1 MICYR
6 DRTFCVSKNCTNE
19 CGRQLTPEIV
29 EDAKKWWGGDDAPIA
44 QGTFCE
50 SKATDD

>member
-1 MICYR
+1 MMCYK
-6 DRTFCVSKNCTNE
+6 DRTFCVSENCTNE
-19 CGRQLTPEIV
+19 CDRQLTPEIV
-29 EDAKKWWGGDDAPIA
+29 EAAKKWGGDDAPIA